1 MDSIDALVEELRR
14 LQNWI
19 ANSDLQVHG
28 LMVQLLV
35 AAPRLAALHA
45 GLAVAVARAGS
56 LLNALGTADLCTQL
70 KKLRSAPSVPAV
82 PVATTA
88 TLPAPSL
95 PDPAL
100 VEQLRQKT
108 AALAQQQ
115 AFCVSLQ
122 QQLGQAQ
129 AQVSRPWVEG
139 QSRPSFNRLDF
150 NRPVFTSWSRPRR
163 LMMHAGYTAWLGAGP
178 GA

>member
-1 MDSIDALVEELRR
+1 
-14 LQNWI
+14 
-19 ANSDLQVHG
+19 
-28 LMVQLLV
+28 MVQLLV

-56 LLNALGTADLCTQL
+56 LLNTLGTADLCTQL
-70 KKLRSAPSVPAV
+70 KKLRSTPSSVPVPAV

-129 AQVSRPWVEG
+129 AQVSC
-139 QSRPSFNRLDF
+139 L
-150 NRPVFTSWSRPRR
+150 
-163 LMMHAGYTAWLGAGP
+163 
-178 GA
+178 